1 MNSARGNANANANA
15 SRENAGRENAGREN
29 ASRGN
34 VLHGLVSKSIVQK
47 FDDVEDVK
55 SFAATTKANRNAAN
69 NTLRDAYG
77 KKAREMNGYGVWVCE
92 VDGVY
97 KFLERHTGESE
108 RAVTIWMGETEPQKD
123 RSRMDSQTDIV
134 PEDASL
140 RSISAMSLT
149 ELGNAIEHLDS
160 IIDFQFPES
169 VQYAQ
174 YLNKQIEAGM
184 AHTRALAD
192 FGEGSTEESH
202 AHSVD
207 HDMRLVISDYYTET
221 TKRALSVFQVKR
233 LALELRDKFLLV
245 QSVANGKNIY
255 GGIVGGGGAKKYSNH
270 VKTKHVSSKNKA
282 TCAELRISA
291 KTCGLTGIARMTKA
305 ELVKSIASARRKN

>member
-1 MNSARGNANANANA
+1 MNGARENASANA
-15 SRENAGRENAGREN
+15 SAN

-55 SFAATTKANRNAAN
+55 SFASTTRGNRNAAN

-77 KKAREMNGYGVWVCE
+77 KKAREVNGYGVWVCE
-92 VDGVY
+92 ADGVY

-108 RAVTIWMGETEPQKD
+108 RSVTIWMGETEPLKD
-123 RSRMDSQTDIV
+123 KSSQGSQTYVV

-140 RSISAMSLT
+140 QSISTMSLT

-184 AHTRALAD
+184 AYKRALAD
-192 FGEGSTEESH
+192 FGEGSIEERR
-202 AHSVD
+202 AHGVD
-207 HDMRLVISDYYTET
+207 NDMRLVISDYYTET
-221 TKRALSVFQVKR
+221 TKRALSVFVVKQ

-255 GGIVGGGGAKKYSNH
+255 GGIVGGGGRKTGVTGASAKKDSKH
-270 VKTKHVSSKNKA
+270 VKTKNVSSKNKA

-305 ELVKSIASARRKN
+305 ELVKSIASARRRN